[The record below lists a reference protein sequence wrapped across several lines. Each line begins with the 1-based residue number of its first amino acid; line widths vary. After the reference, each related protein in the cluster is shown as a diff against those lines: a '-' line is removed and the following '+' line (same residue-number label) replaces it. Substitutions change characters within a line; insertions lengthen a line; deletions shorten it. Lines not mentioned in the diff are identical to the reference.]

1 MRSLDHRTPSSKA
14 RKGFLRAL
22 AGLVLAAVVVI
33 GCQPS
38 GGPSPLPTAGPSQ
51 SATSTSAPSQSSS
64 AQSPSGPSPSPSSPS
79 AAADFP
85 RTLTDDDGTT
95 VTLATRPGTIVSLT
109 PANTEIVFALGAGD
123 RLRGGTDFD
132 DFPPEAAALPDVVA
146 GVQVLTEKI
155 VEIDPDLVLAG
166 GNNFTPPAE
175 VARLRDLG
183 IAVLV
188 VYPQTVDEV
197 MADIVLIG
205 AALGAEAEAVELTS
219 AIDSR
224 IAEVV
229 SAVADLDR
237 PRVFYEIGNVPEIFG
252 PAPNSFIADMV
263 VLAGGEVITTNDPA
277 VFSISLE
284 QLVAQDPEVI
294 VLGDAAYDVC
304 PQDLVTRPGWVG
316 ITAVRDGQV
325 RPVDDIV
332 VTRPGP
338 RLGEGLAA
346 LALAIHPDAA
356 IAPPEGVATY
366 CVTPD

>member
-1 MRSLDHRTPSSKA
+1 MRSLDRPAPSTRTP
-14 RKGFLRAL
+14 KGFLHASAL
-22 AGLVLAAVVVI
+22 VGLILVLGATLACQGQGTPTTVPTTASTAATT
-33 GCQPS
+33 
-38 GGPSPLPTAGPSQ
+38 PSPATASAPTPTATPAGPS
-51 SATSTSAPSQSSS
+51 AA
-64 AQSPSGPSPSPSSPS
+64 SPG
-79 AAADFP
+79 AAFP
-85 RTLTDDDGTT
+85 RTVVDDEGTT
-95 VTLATRPGTIVSLT
+95 LEIETSPTDIVSLT

-132 DFPPEAAALPDVVA
+132 DFPPEAIDLPDVA
-146 GVQVLTEKI
+146 TFTGVLIEKVVDI
-155 VEIDPDLVLAG
+155 QPDLVLAG
-166 GNNFTPPAE
+166 GNNFTPPGDID
-175 VARLRDLG
+175 RLRDLG
-183 IAVLV
+183 IPVLV
-188 VYPQTVDEV
+188 VYAATVDEV
-197 MADIVLIG
+197 MADIELIG
-205 AALGAEAEAVELTS
+205 AALGADAEAAQITS